1 MRVRQNV
8 KELLRKARQSN
19 KIHTPLHLRRRIREW
34 RDRMVS
40 ATSNTEKIIF
50 NLTTDANHAI
60 IKPMYE
66 PKDNH
71 GSKAVIGDLVKV
83 HTKTGMDTGVTG
95 VIVEVREYYSWSMEK
110 WRKVRLHGKIDF
122 IDDYMIR
129 IISKAE
135 TNGRN

>member
-1 MRVRQNV
+1 
-8 KELLRKARQSN
+8 
-19 KIHTPLHLRRRIREW
+19 
-34 RDRMVS
+34 MVS